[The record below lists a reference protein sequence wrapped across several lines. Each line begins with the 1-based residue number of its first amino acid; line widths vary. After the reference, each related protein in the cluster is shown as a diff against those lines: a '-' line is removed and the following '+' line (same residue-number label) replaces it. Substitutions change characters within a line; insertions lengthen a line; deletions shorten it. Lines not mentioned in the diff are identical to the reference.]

1 MTYSRYDFS
10 EEPLLEIICD
20 TSFLIALVSNPIK
33 CFDKIENEIGKL
45 RFIVPTFVLDELD
58 SIERKSGPKKSM
70 FAKTAIHI
78 SKLKFEIKDIGKSKN
93 VDNEILNYVTKNRK
107 LGVATLDGK
116 LLNRLKMA
124 DVTTITLS
132 KNKMIIEN
140 RYFQG

>member
-1 MTYSRYDFS
+1 M
-10 EEPLLEIICD
+10 EIICD

-33 CFDKIENEIGKL
+33 CLDKIENELGKL

-70 FAKTAIHI
+70 IAKTAIYI

-93 VDNEILNYVTKNRK
+93 VDNKILNYVTKNRR
-107 LGVATLDGK
+107 LAVATLDSK
-116 LLNRLKMA
+116 LLNSLKMA

-132 KNKMIIEN
+132 KNKIIIAN
-140 RYFQG
+140 RYFEG

>member
-1 MTYSRYDFS
+1 M
-10 EEPLLEIICD
+10 EIICD

-33 CFDKIENEIGKL
+33 CLDKIENEFGKL

-70 FAKTAIHI
+70 IAKTAICI

-93 VDNEILNYVTKNRK
+93 VDNKILNYVTKNRR
-107 LGVATLDGK
+107 LAVATLDGK
-116 LLNRLKMA
+116 LLKSLKMA

-132 KNKMIIEN
+132 KNKMIIAN
-140 RYFQG
+140 RYFEG

>member
-1 MTYSRYDFS
+1 M
-10 EEPLLEIICD
+10 EIICD

-33 CFDKIENEIGKL
+33 CLDKIENEHGKL

-70 FAKTAIHI
+70 IAKTAICI

-93 VDNEILNYVTKNRK
+93 VDNKILNYVTKNRR
-107 LGVATLDGK
+107 LAVATLDSK
-116 LLNRLKMA
+116 LLNSLKMA

-132 KNKMIIEN
+132 KNKMIIAN
-140 RYFQG
+140 RYFEG

>member
-1 MTYSRYDFS
+1 M
-10 EEPLLEIICD
+10 EIICD

-33 CFDKIENEIGKL
+33 CLDKIENEFGKL

-70 FAKTAIHI
+70 FAKTEISI

-93 VDNEILNYVTKNRK
+93 VDNKILNYVTKNRR
-107 LGVATLDGK
+107 LAVATLDSK
-116 LLNRLKMA
+116 LLNSLKMA

-132 KNKMIIEN
+132 KNKMIIAN
-140 RYFQG
+140 RYFEG

>member
-1 MTYSRYDFS
+1 M
-10 EEPLLEIICD
+10 EIICD

-33 CFDKIENEIGKL
+33 CLDKIENELGKL

-70 FAKTAIHI
+70 IAKTAICI

-93 VDNEILNYVTKNRK
+93 VDNKILNYVTKNRR
-107 LGVATLDGK
+107 LAVATLDSK
-116 LLNRLKMA
+116 LLNSLKMA

-132 KNKMIIEN
+132 KNKIIIAN
-140 RYFQG
+140 RYFEG